1 MGRHGQV
8 SEYYEPQSGKA
19 KAKNKQGQMKKFNLD
34 HLNFTAASFEFDKDA
49 LRYWLSV
56 GKVRSFDTWKGKKG
70 QQARRKHVAKRSKI
84 FQVFGQ
90 KTRTLQGSSECELDP
105 ESGFTRMSRP
115 RSILAGRMAR
125 IAMSSSPTV
134 IDQCWMIT
142 ARKGM

>member
-1 MGRHGQV
+1 M
-8 SEYYEPQSGKA
+8 SPQTGKA
-19 KAKNKQGQMKKFNLD
+19 RAKKQATTNEKVYFD
-34 HLNFTAASFEFDKDA
+34 HLNFTASSFEFDKDA

-84 FQVFGQ
+84 FQVLGQ